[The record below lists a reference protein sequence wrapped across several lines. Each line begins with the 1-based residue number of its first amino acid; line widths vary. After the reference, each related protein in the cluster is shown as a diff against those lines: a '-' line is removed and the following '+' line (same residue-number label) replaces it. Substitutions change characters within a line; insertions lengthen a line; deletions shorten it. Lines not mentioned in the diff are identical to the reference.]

1 MLDANQ
7 PDGSYKDMKCTYHN
21 YHGVKQKRFYATSD
35 VQEDVDT
42 FFYVA
47 ETVMRTFGKHKIQR
61 NQTVIFVDGDPSNCS
76 LENLKLYTCDKIKWG
91 STFPATAVIVYQKDK
106 SGNVIPG
113 SEKHSI
119 VKFKLQNI
127 LEYQNLQYVHVR

>member
-1 MLDANQ
+1 MKEEWKLLSKLFNDYEISNLGNVRCKQ
-7 PDGSYKDMKCTYHN
+7 PDGSYKDVKCTYHN

-35 VQEDVDT
+35 VQDDVDT

-47 ETVMRTFGKHKIQR
+47 ETVMRTFGKHKIRR

-91 STFPATAVIVYQKDK
+91 STFPATAVIV
-106 SGNVIPG
+106 
-113 SEKHSI
+113 
-119 VKFKLQNI
+119 
-127 LEYQNLQYVHVR
+127 